1 MLNIHLNARSLSVF
15 ASKLESKIYVSVIK
29 LAHSTREYISL
40 SKLQVHAIKLT
51 VEDPNIFIRY
61 RRIQVHLDERWIPR
75 NPDPRN
81 LKGIREISPYLY
93 ISLITP
99 YT

>member
-15 ASKLESKIYVSVIK
+15 ATKLESKIYVSVIK

-40 SKLQVHAIKLT
+40 SKLIHVIKLT
-51 VEDPNIFIRY
+51 VEDPNIFIPY

>member
-1 MLNIHLNARSLSVF
+1 MLNIHLSARSLSVF

-40 SKLQVHAIKLT
+40 SKLVHAIKLT

-81 LKGIREISPYLY
+81 LKGVREISPYLY

>member
-40 SKLQVHAIKLT
+40 SKLVHAIKLI

>member
-40 SKLQVHAIKLT
+40 SKLVHAIKLT

>member
-1 MLNIHLNARSLSVF
+1 MLNIHLSARSLSVF

-40 SKLQVHAIKLT
+40 SKLVHAIKLI
-51 VEDPNIFIRY
+51 VEDPNIFIPY